1 MKDVKLTAFK
11 SLYLQRAEKKIEPP
25 ALNDRTSLAIISG
38 TYTTGKYR
46 IAQTL
51 ARFGKK

>member
-1 MKDVKLTAFK
+1 MNAFK
-11 SLYLQRAEKKIEPP
+11 SLYVQKANKSIEPP
-25 ALNDRTSLAIISG
+25 APSDQPALALITG